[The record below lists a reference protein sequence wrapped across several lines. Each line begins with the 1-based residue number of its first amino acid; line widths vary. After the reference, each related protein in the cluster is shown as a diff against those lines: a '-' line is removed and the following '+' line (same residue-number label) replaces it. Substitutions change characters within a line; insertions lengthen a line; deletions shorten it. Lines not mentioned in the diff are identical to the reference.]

1 MSDTAAGLTATTRK
15 WEVPSL
21 TGPGERGFLTAGRLE
36 ELQKAAYD
44 EAWAVGHAEGLKAG
58 EDELRQ
64 RAARLDQLLRALA
77 RPFDLLD
84 DTVEEQ
90 LVELAITMVRQLF
103 RRELKIDPA
112 SIIGV
117 VREAIRL
124 LPVAARNIKVQL
136 HPEDAALVRES
147 LQHGSGERAWDIVE
161 DPLMS
166 RGGCTVT
173 TDCSRVDAQAEA
185 RLKLLVDALS
195 GDDRR

>member
-1 MSDTAAGLTATTRK
+1 MSDAAATLAATTRK

-36 ELQKAAYD
+36 ELQKTAHD

-58 EDELRQ
+58 GEELRR
-64 RAARLDQLLRALA
+64 RAARLDQLLNALA

-84 DTVEEQ
+84 DTVEKQ

-103 RRELKIDPA
+103 RRELKSDPG
-112 SIIGV
+112 SVIGV
-117 VREAIRL
+117 VREAIKL

-147 LQHGSGERAWDIVE
+147 LSHGHGERAWNIVE

>member
-64 RAARLDQLLRALA
+64 RAARLDQLLHALA

-84 DTVEEQ
+84 DTVEKQ

-103 RRELKIDPA
+103 RRELKIDPG

-136 HPEDAALVRES
+136 HPEDASLVRES
-147 LQHGSGERAWDIVE
+147 LNHGSGERAWDIVE
-161 DPLMS
+161 DPLLP

>member
-1 MSDTAAGLTATTRK
+1 MSDAATSQTPTTRK

-21 TGPGERGFLTAGRLE
+21 TGPGDRGFLTAGRLE
-36 ELQKAAYD
+36 ELQKAAYE
-44 EAWAVGHAEGLKAG
+44 EAWAAGHADGLKTGG
-58 EDELRQ
+58 EELRL
-64 RAARLDQLLRALA
+64 RVARLDQLLHALA

-84 DTVEEQ
+84 DTVEKQ

-112 SIIGV
+112 SVIGV
-117 VREAIRL
+117 VREAIKL

-136 HPEDAALVRES
+136 HPEDAVLVRAS
-147 LQHGSGERAWDIVE
+147 LNQGSGERAWEIVE
-161 DPLMS
+161 DPLMT